1 MKIPLFR
8 QVGFYLIFSMLLFAV
23 VPRVDGAMLG
33 SEFLGLSQSERQVD
47 IQKLQRFLE
56 SEVVSKRLLALGFTT
71 GEVADRL
78 GFLSDEDLNQFA
90 QRIDQ
95 LRVAG
100 DGGLGIII
108 SLLVIAILV
117 VLLLQ
122 LTGRR
127 VVIVK

>member
-1 MKIPLFR
+1 MRIPLFR
-8 QVGFYLIFSMLLFAV
+8 QVSLYLVFSMLLFAV
-23 VPRVDGAMLG
+23 VPRAEGAMLG
-33 SEFLGLSQSERQVD
+33 SDFLGLSPSERQVD

-56 SEVVSKRLLALGFTT
+56 SEVVGKRLRALGFTAE
-71 GEVADRL
+71 EVSDRL
-78 GFLSDEDLNQFA
+78 GSLSDEDLNQFA
-90 QRIDQ
+90 RRIDQ

-100 DGGLGIII
+100 DSGLGIII

-127 VVIVK
+127 IVIVK

>member
-1 MKIPLFR
+1 MRMPLFR
-8 QVGFYLIFSMLLFAV
+8 QVSFYLIFSMLLFAV

-33 SEFLGLSQSERQVD
+33 SGFLGLSPVR
-47 IQKLQRFLE
+47 KLQRFLE
-56 SEVVSKRLLALGFTT
+56 SEVVSKRLLALGFTAD
-71 GEVADRL
+71 EVADRL
-78 GFLSDEDLNQFA
+78 GSLSDKDLNQFA

-100 DGGLGIII
+100 DGGLGIIV

-127 VVIVK
+127 IIIVK

>member
-1 MKIPLFR
+1 MRMPLFR

-33 SEFLGLSQSERQVD
+33 SGFLGLSPSERQVD
-47 IQKLQRFLE
+47 VRKLQRFLE
-56 SEVVSKRLLALGFTT
+56 SEVVSKRLLALGFTAD
-71 GEVADRL
+71 EVADRL
-78 GFLSDEDLNQFA
+78 GSLSDEDLNEFS

-100 DGGLGIII
+100 DGGLGIIV

-122 LTGRR
+122 LTGHRII
-127 VVIVK
+127 IVK

>member
-1 MKIPLFR
+1 
-8 QVGFYLIFSMLLFAV
+8 MLLLAV

-33 SEFLGLSQSERQVD
+33 SGFLGLSPSERQVD
-47 IQKLQRFLE
+47 VRKLQRFLE
-56 SEVVSKRLLALGFTT
+56 SEVVSKRLLALGFTAD
-71 GEVADRL
+71 EVADRL
-78 GFLSDEDLNQFA
+78 GSLSDKDLNQFA

-100 DGGLGIII
+100 DGGLGIIV

-127 VVIVK
+127 IIIVK

>member
-1 MKIPLFR
+1 MRMPLFR
-8 QVGFYLIFSMLLFAV
+8 QVSFYLIFSMLLLAV

-33 SEFLGLSQSERQVD
+33 SGFLGLSPSERQVD
-47 IQKLQRFLE
+47 VRKLQRFLE
-56 SEVVSKRLLALGFTT
+56 SEVVSKRLLALGFTAD
-71 GEVADRL
+71 EVADRL
-78 GFLSDEDLNQFA
+78 GSLSDKDLNQFA

-100 DGGLGIII
+100 DGGLGIIV

-127 VVIVK
+127 IIIVK